1 MSANPYQ
8 LPAKLTT
15 MKARIRE
22 ILIAVPS
29 SRSNDKMLIIEY
41 LTQYGP
47 FCYDEAS
54 KKLQF
59 KDKEGITYEDWMCMP
74 STESICR
81 IKRDIQLEAR
91 ERMLHGKASADDA
104 NVLPSERVAEQRAI
118 LEGINKQYFYR
129 G

>member
-1 MSANPYQ
+1 MTTNPYQ

-29 SRSNDKMLIIEY
+29 SRSNDKVLIIEY
-41 LTQYGP
+41 LKQYGP

-59 KDKEGITYEDWMCMP
+59 KDKDGID
-74 STESICR
+74 
-81 IKRDIQLEAR
+81 
-91 ERMLHGKASADDA
+91 
-104 NVLPSERVAEQRAI
+104 
-118 LEGINKQYFYR
+118 
-129 G
+129 